1 MKNAPNLK
9 HLPKEK
15 FTEAVIFAG
24 SDAYA
29 HARGWEEGLGKQIAE
44 DTTPPVYLGPKQL
57 AELDNLRIVDDG
69 RRAARIYL
77 AGNIAPIQINYIAEK
92 LALAGVQ
99 DAKLYKGIPDHEPED
114 WREYLSRLREQA
126 EFSAR
131 EESLRHSLPL
141 SVGSDG
147 YDQEQD
153 YTLKSYL
160 PANSLSSIYGPSGS
174 YKSFLAVSWAC
185 HVAAGMKWA
194 GKSVSAGAVMYVVG
208 EGGIG
213 VPRRI
218 KAWEKKHGVKL
229 NNLYLVNRP
238 VFPVRRE
245 EMQEMIKAARDVKS
259 RTGQPVRLIVV
270 DTLARCFGGND
281 ENDARDMGAFIEGCD
296 VIKRETGAT
305 LLVVHHSGKDD
316 TKGARG
322 SSAFRAALDAE
333 FNIRR
338 EGDGGAI
345 ILTCTKMKDAEEPKQ
360 AAFDLRPVELFTDR
374 DGELISSLVVQDL
387 PREARDLDPEL
398 ADVKHLTGNHAALWQ
413 SIRSRKAKGESCNR
427 SVLRDDMITLMGE
440 NGRKGFTR
448 WLEKLVRDGI
458 IEVDVMGEVT
468 VLKSQ

>member
-1 MKNAPNLK
+1 MKNAPNVKL
-9 HLPKEK
+9 LPKDK
-15 FTEAVIFAG
+15 MTEAIIFAG
-24 SDAYA
+24 ADAYA
-29 HARGWEEGLGKQIAE
+29 HAKGWEEGLGKQIAE
-44 DTTPPVYLGPKQL
+44 DNTPPVYLGPKQL

-77 AGNIAPIQINYIAEK
+77 AGSIAPIQINNIAEK
-92 LALAGVQ
+92 LALAGVK
-99 DAKLYKGIPDHEPED
+99 DAKLYKGIPDHDPED

-427 SVLRDDMITLMGE
+427 SVLRDDMIALMGE

-458 IEVDVMGEVT
+458 IEVDVMGDVT